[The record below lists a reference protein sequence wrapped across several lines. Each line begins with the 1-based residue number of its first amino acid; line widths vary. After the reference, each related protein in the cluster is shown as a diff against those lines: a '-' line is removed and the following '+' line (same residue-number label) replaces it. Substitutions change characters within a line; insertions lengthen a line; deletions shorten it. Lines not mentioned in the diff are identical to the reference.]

1 MTYYSLFFEARGIQA
16 YIFDSGKMKEMVGAS
31 ELVKNLCGDNLDS
44 VIKHLNLEE
53 IKPTCKVDSA
63 KLLSLKENE
72 IFFSRRCGGVF
83 TALFADKNVRDRFLE
98 IWSLMVS
105 SKVPGLEFVNAVSE
119 GEDIAV
125 LIKDSYDKL
134 AQNRNNPMVM
144 IPEATSMHILAPRTG
159 KPAIKNEHEAGN
171 KKVWLDEAS
180 VSKRK
185 LSSNVLSDSFLSD
198 NSKYFN
204 FPSNLEYDD
213 EGKCDFPFLSG
224 SRYLGLIHA
233 DGNGLGQALIKIRNE
248 YKNGAEYAT
257 MLRLFSDSLEEATR
271 AAAQEATNKL
281 ISRLSEKE
289 VEKKYLPMRP
299 LVLGGDDLT
308 VFVRADLAMQFT
320 EDYCNAFESCTEE
333 CFAELHKESNGVIPK
348 KLTACAG
355 LAYVKNNQ
363 PFMDAFNLTES
374 LCSASKKVSKDID
387 KENVPASVTS
397 MIVSNSFIEDYETY
411 KKKELTIKKGNKTLV
426 ATMGTFALNG
436 DGLKQDKE
444 KKINLYPLS
453 LLRKL
458 CNAFNPKEENQKE
471 AKNENKMVSSANV
484 RQYATMI
491 FGDLNISGEKW
502 RRWVEVLNSK
512 KKGKEIF
519 DCLKEFGVE
528 KPEEDPWT
536 KDNRTPVF
544 DAIQLME
551 MEEK

>member
-1 MTYYSLFFEARGIQA
+1 MGQPH
-16 YIFDSGKMKEMVGAS
+16 FD
-31 ELVKNLCGDNLDS
+31 L
-44 VIKHLNLEE
+44 IE
-53 IKPTCKVDSA
+53 IIPESKVDSEQ
-63 KLLSLKENE
+63 LLSLQSNKV
-72 IFFSRRCGGVF
+72 FFSRRSGGVF
-83 TALFADKNVRDRFLE
+83 TALFAEKNIRDRFLE
-98 IWSLMVS
+98 IWSLLVS
-105 SKVPGLEFVNAVSE
+105 SKVPGLEFVCAVSE
-119 GEDIAV
+119 GEDITV
-125 LIKDSYDKL
+125 LIKESYDKL

-144 IPEATSMHILAPRTG
+144 LPEATSMHILAPRTG
-159 KPAIKNEHEAGN
+159 KPAVKNEHEAGD

-180 VSKRK
+180 KIKRDVLDSKK
-185 LSSNVLSDSFLSD
+185 YNVLAESFLSD

-204 FPSNLEYDD
+204 FPANLEYD
-213 EGKCDFPFLSG
+213 ENENCDFPFLSG

-257 MLRLFSDSLEEATR
+257 MLRLFSDSLEEATKK
-271 AAAQEATNKL
+271 AAQKATNKL
-281 ISRLSEKE
+281 IGRLKE
-289 VEKKYLPMRP
+289 DEAKKQFLPMRP

-333 CFAELHKESNGVIPK
+333 CFAKLHEESNGVIPK

-411 KKKELTIKKGNKTLV
+411 KTKELTIKNGDKTLV

-458 CNAFNPKEENQKE
+458 CNAFNPKEENKI
-471 AKNENKMVSSANV
+471 VSSANV

-491 FGDLNISGEKW
+491 FGDPNISREKW
-502 RRWVEVLNSK
+502 RRWTELLVNAK
-512 KKGKEIF
+512 KEKKIF

-528 KPEEDPWT
+528 NPKESPWT

>member
-1 MTYYSLFFEARGIQA
+1 MKYYSLFFEARGIQA

-31 ELVKNLCGDNLDS
+31 ELVKNLCGENLDS
-44 VIKHLNLEE
+44 VIKHFDLTE
-53 IKPTCKVDSA
+53 IKPKNKADSV

-72 IFFSRRCGGVF
+72 VFFSRRSGGVF
-83 TALFADKNVRDRFLE
+83 TALFAEKNIRDRFLE
-98 IWSLMVS
+98 IWSLQVL
-105 SKVPGLEFVNAVSE
+105 SKVPGLEFVCAVSE

-125 LIKDSYDKL
+125 LIKESYDKL

-144 IPEATSMHILAPRTG
+144 LPEATSMHILAPRTG
-159 KPAIKNEHEAGN
+159 KPAVKNEHEAGER
-171 KKVWLDEAS
+171 KVWLDEAS

-185 LSSNVLSDSFLSD
+185 VSSNVLAESFLSD

-204 FPSNLEYDD
+204 FPANLEYD
-213 EGKCDFPFLSG
+213 EGENCDFPFLSS

-257 MLRLFSDSLEEATR
+257 MLRLFSDSLEEATKK
-271 AAAQEATNKL
+271 AAQKATNKL
-281 ISRLSEKE
+281 ISRLSEEE
-289 VEKKYLPMRP
+289 VKKQFLPMRP

-320 EDYCNAFESCTEE
+320 EDYCNAFESCTED
-333 CFAELHKESNGVIPK
+333 CFAELHEESNGVIPK

-397 MIVSNSFIEDYETY
+397 MVVSNSFIEDYETY
-411 KKKELTIKKGNKTLV
+411 KKKELTIKKGDKTLV
-426 ATMGTFALNG
+426 ATMGSFAFNS
-436 DGLKQDKE
+436 DE
-444 KKINLYPLS
+444 KRMTTLDS
-453 LLRKL
+453 LRKL
-458 CNAFNPKEENQKE
+458 CSAF
-471 AKNENKMVSSANV
+471 KNEGVTSANV

-491 FGDLNISGEKW
+491 FGDPNISREKW
-502 RRWVEVLNSK
+502 RRWTELLENK
-512 KKGKEIF
+512 KKEKEIF

-528 KPEEDPWT
+528 NSKDSPWT
-536 KDNRTPVF
+536 IDNTTPVF

-551 MEEK
+551 MEGK

>member
-1 MTYYSLFFEARGIQA
+1 
-16 YIFDSGKMKEMVGAS
+16 MVGAS
-31 ELVKNLCGDNLDS
+31 ELVKNLCGNDLDS
-44 VIKHLNLEE
+44 VINYLNLEE
-53 IKPTCKVDSA
+53 IKPVRKADSA
-63 KLLSLKENE
+63 KLHSLKENQ
-72 IFFSRRCGGVF
+72 IFFSRRSGGVF
-83 TALFADKNVRDRFLE
+83 TVLFADKDIRDRFLE
-98 IWSLMVS
+98 IWSLLVS
-105 SKVPGLEFVNAVSE
+105 SNVPGLEFVCAVSE

-125 LIKDSYDKL
+125 LIKESYDKL

-144 IPEATSMHILAPRTG
+144 LPEATSMHILAPRTG
-159 KPAIKNEHEAGN
+159 KPAVKNEHEAGD

-180 VSKRK
+180 VTKRDVK
-185 LSSNVLSDSFLSD
+185 SNVLSDTFLSGESQ
-198 NSKYFN
+198 SKYK

-257 MLRLFSDSLEEATR
+257 MLRLFSDSLENATKR
-271 AAAQEATNKL
+271 AAQKATAKL
-281 ISRLSEKE
+281 IKKFESETPEKE
-289 VEKKYLPMRP
+289 NLPMRP

-348 KLTACAG
+348 KLSACAG
-355 LAYVKNNQ
+355 VAYVKNNQ

-374 LCSASKKVSKDID
+374 LCSASKKVSKNID

-411 KKKELTIKKGNKTLV
+411 KDKELTIQKGDKTLV
-426 ATMGTFALNG
+426 ATMGTFA
-436 DGLKQDKE
+436 
-444 KKINLYPLS
+444 
-453 LLRKL
+453 
-458 CNAFNPKEENQKE
+458 FNPDEKRMITLTSLRRLCSAFE
-471 AKNENKMVSSANV
+471 KNGATSANV

-491 FGDLNISGEKW
+491 FGDPNISREKW
-502 RRWVEVLNSK
+502 RRWTELLVNAEK
-512 KKGKEIF
+512 EKEIF
-519 DCLKEFGVE
+519 DCLKDFNVE
-528 KPEEDPWT
+528 NPKESPWT
-536 KDNRTPVF
+536 KDNKTPVF

-551 MEEK
+551 MEGN